1 MTGLLQRGA
10 RDDKGFLPRVA
21 LVFAL
26 FAVLAVLTDISGIAA
41 LRFPDPD
48 DTLRLVQVRDL
59 IAGQGW
65 FDLHQHRVDAL
76 DGGVPMHWSRLV
88 DIPLAAAIL
97 ALRPFIGQPTA
108 EMAALVGVPLLT
120 FFCAALLAMRIAW
133 RFFGRE
139 AATFAGLALALS
151 VPVVSQMRP
160 LRIDH
165 HGWQVVL
172 ALAAVNA
179 LMAKSPRL
187 GGWLA
192 GLALAAW
199 LSISIE
205 GLPLAAAIVGLV
217 AWRWLRRAADKT
229 WLVATT
235 QGLAFGS
242 AALFLATRGLS
253 DLAVHCDAIAPIHLA
268 VFAWGAGALSA
279 LAALAPRTRLFTL
292 AGFGAVGAGALT
304 LLLSVAPQCAG
315 GGFAELDPLVRQY
328 WYLGVGEG
336 LPVWQHPLG
345 EALQVVVP
353 PAIGIG
359 AAIRLAR
366 GASGKA
372 REWWTDYALLLSA
385 ALLIAVAVTRAGAVA
400 GALAAVPLGWQL
412 AQWLGAA
419 RKLRTLPKRALALAA
434 IALALLPAMPVT
446 LFSLAV
452 PARGANGPVSTK
464 ASTCRIPQA
473 AATLRRLP
481 KGEILAPLDIGP
493 RLVYETPHT
502 VIATGHHRGS
512 AAMHVAIEAFLGSPD
527 AAHAL
532 VLKRGTAYV
541 ALCPDLIEPATYA
554 EAAPSGFAAQLIAGK
569 APPWLEPVA
578 MPGTVGLRVWKVK

>member
-97 ALRPFIGQPTA
+97 ALRPFIGQPAA

-120 FFCAALLAMRIAW
+120 FFCAVLLAMRIAW

-139 AATFAGLALALS
+139 AATLTGLALALS

-199 LSISIE
+199 LSVSIE
-205 GLPLAAAIVGLV
+205 GLPLAAVIVGLT

-229 WLVATT
+229 WLVATM

-253 DLAVHCDAIAPIHLA
+253 DLAAHCDAIAPIHLA

-279 LAALAPRTRLFTL
+279 LAALAPRTRLHTL

-328 WYLGVGEG
+328 WYLGVAEG

-353 PAIGIG
+353 PVIGIW

-372 REWWTDYALLLSA
+372 REWWADYALLLSA

-419 RKLRTLPKRALALAA
+419 RIRLASSNKRSR
-434 IALALLPAMPVT
+434 IRRD
-446 LFSLAV
+446 
-452 PARGANGPVSTK
+452 RG
-464 ASTCRIPQA
+464 
-473 AATLRRLP
+473 
-481 KGEILAPLDIGP
+481 
-493 RLVYETPHT
+493 
-502 VIATGHHRGS
+502 
-512 AAMHVAIEAFLGSPD
+512 
-527 AAHAL
+527 
-532 VLKRGTAYV
+532 
-541 ALCPDLIEPATYA
+541 
-554 EAAPSGFAAQLIAGK
+554 
-569 APPWLEPVA
+569 
-578 MPGTVGLRVWKVK
+578 